1 MAFRRSLSTR
11 ATFLARQ
18 RFSPSFSHINRDDD
32 HKRRE
37 DREINAFLQHRSF
50 GSGIN
55 ALVGFGTSFQ
65 DQRCSQF
72 SASRLFFRRNMS
84 AAVGEGVEK
93 IEYMSDVAE
102 VIADRTVD
110 AVVSA
115 APAVSEIVVAA
126 ADSAFPVAALQYLI
140 DNVHSFTGFNW

>member
-1 MAFRRSLSTR
+1 
-11 ATFLARQ
+11 
-18 RFSPSFSHINRDDD
+18 
-32 HKRRE
+32 
-37 DREINAFLQHRSF
+37 
-50 GSGIN
+50 
-55 ALVGFGTSFQ
+55 
-65 DQRCSQF
+65 
-72 SASRLFFRRNMS
+72 MS

-115 APAVSEIVVAA
+115 APAVCEIAVAA
-126 ADSAFPVAALQYLI
+126 ADSAFTVAAFQYMI

>member
-1 MAFRRSLSTR
+1 
-11 ATFLARQ
+11 
-18 RFSPSFSHINRDDD
+18 
-32 HKRRE
+32 
-37 DREINAFLQHRSF
+37 
-50 GSGIN
+50 
-55 ALVGFGTSFQ
+55 
-65 DQRCSQF
+65 
-72 SASRLFFRRNMS
+72 MS

-115 APAVSEIVVAA
+115 APAVSEIAVAA
-126 ADSAFPVAALQYLI
+126 ANSAFPVAALQYLI